1 MHFVSLFF
9 INERNIA
16 TSLLMIHLK
25 CIIVYYANLNWSS
38 INKPYLRTVE
48 YAILFFS
55 ISCLYLKTFEFWKH
69 FIEKLSFFN
78 INFKNLFQDVLCYR
92 ILLQN
97 IRISNLVIVKW
108 RPFEYKSKFEKKT
121 YFLGPKQIPLRY
133 FLKNCRKKVLKI
145 YKSIIIENFK
155 PVPLSPIKW

>member
-16 TSLLMIHLK
+16 TSLLMIPLK
-25 CIIVYYANLNWSS
+25 CIIVYYAKLNWSS

-97 IRISNLVIVKW
+97 IRIWNLVIVKW

-121 YFLGPKQIPLRY
+121 SLFRSEIGT
-133 FLKNCRKKVLKI
+133 FKI
-145 YKSIIIENFK
+145 FVKR
-155 PVPLSPIKW
+155 L